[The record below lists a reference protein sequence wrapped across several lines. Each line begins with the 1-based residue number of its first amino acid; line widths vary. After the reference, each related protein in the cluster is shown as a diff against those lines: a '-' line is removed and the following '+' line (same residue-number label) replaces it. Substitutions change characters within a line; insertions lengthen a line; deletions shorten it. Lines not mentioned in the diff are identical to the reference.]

1 MSAMCNHHQRTSVR
15 QCSKWA
21 VRECGDYESGV
32 AGAARRREKAP
43 QEEAGRDGKLIRG
56 EGMRVPPFA
65 ANAFRAGWFTGRE
78 ARAPLRLTGQDGRVV
93 CQGSRPDWQR

>member
-1 MSAMCNHHQRTSVR
+1 MQPCAITINEPVCGNVASGRFAN
-15 QCSKWA
+15 
-21 VRECGDYESGV
+21 GDYESGV

-93 CQGSRPDWQR
+93 CQGSRLDWRR